1 MSSLC
6 PAPVQGLEFSSE
18 ALANASQ
25 ASCTALG
32 WQMPPFP
39 QGVDGLVTSLPTLS
53 AFASWESREKRP
65 S

>member
-1 MSSLC
+1 MPSS
-6 PAPVQGLEFSSE
+6 PVQALEFSSE

-32 WQMPPFP
+32 WQMLPFP
-39 QGVDGLVTSLPTLS
+39 QGMDGLVTSLPALP

-65 S
+65 R